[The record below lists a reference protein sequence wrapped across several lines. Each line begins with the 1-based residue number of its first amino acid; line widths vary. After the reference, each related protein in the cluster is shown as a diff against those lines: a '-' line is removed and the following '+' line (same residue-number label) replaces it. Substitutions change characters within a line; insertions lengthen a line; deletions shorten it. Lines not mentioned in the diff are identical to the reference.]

1 MNKDTINKVVLVTG
15 ASRGIGA
22 ATAKLLAKRGYSVA
36 INYVKNADAATDIAN
51 EIKQNGG
58 MCNTFRADVTS
69 ESAVTHLFDNIEA
82 DLGKVNYLVN
92 NAGILFKQSTLSDI
106 SLERFLNTVNGNLT
120 STFLCAKEFIK
131 RCPSDGAI
139 VNVSSG
145 ASQSGAPFE
154 YVDYAAAKGAV
165 DSLTRGLALEVAERD
180 IRVNA
185 IRPGLIYTDIHSDGG
200 EPTRVDRLKEKIPL
214 KRGGQPIEVANS
226 IAYLLSDDASFIT
239 GKILDVTGG
248 I

>member
-36 INYVKNADAATDIAN
+36 INYVKNADAATDVAN

-58 MCNTFRADVTS
+58 MCDTFCADVTN
-69 ESAVTHLFDNIEA
+69 ENAVTRLFDNIEA
-82 DLGKVNYLVN
+82 NLGKVNYLVN
-92 NAGILFKQSTLSDI
+92 NAGILFTQSTLSDI
-106 SLERFLNTVNGNLT
+106 SLERFLKTVNGNLT

-165 DSLTRGLALEVAERD
+165 DSLTRGLALEVAERG

-214 KRGGQPIEVANS
+214 KRGGQPTEVANS

>member
-1 MNKDTINKVVLVTG
+1 MSEVVLITG

-22 ATAKLLAKRGYSVA
+22 ATAKLLAQRGYQVA
-36 INYVKNADAATDIAN
+36 INYVKNADAATDVAN
-51 EIKQNGG
+51 EIQQNGG
-58 MCNTFRADVTS
+58 MCDTFCADVTNERDVIQLFNDV
-69 ESAVTHLFDNIEA
+69 ESRLGPVTH
-82 DLGKVNYLVN
+82 LVN

-131 RCPSDGAI
+131 RCPSDGAM

-145 ASQSGAPFE
+145 AAQSGAPFE

-165 DSLTRGLALEVAERD
+165 DSLTRGLALEVAERG

-185 IRPGLIYTDIHSDGG
+185 VRPGLIYTDIHRDGG
-200 EPTRVDRLKEKIPL
+200 EPERVDRLKEKIPL
-214 KRGGQPIEVANS
+214 KRGGQPIEVAKS

>member
-1 MNKDTINKVVLVTG
+1 MSKIVLITG

-22 ATAKLLAKRGYSVA
+22 ATAKLLARLGYQVA
-36 INYVKNADAATDIAN
+36 INYLKNADAAANVAN

-58 MCNTFRADVTS
+58 MCDTFCADVTNERDVIQLFNDV
-69 ESAVTHLFDNIEA
+69 ESRLGPVT
-82 DLGKVNYLVN
+82 YLVN
-92 NAGILFKQSTLSDI
+92 NAGILFKQSTLSEI

-145 ASQSGAPFE
+145 AAQSGAPFE
-154 YVDYAAAKGAV
+154 YIDYAAAKGAV
-165 DSLTRGLALEVAERD
+165 DSLTRGLALEVAERG
-180 IRVNA
+180 IRVNGV
-185 IRPGLIYTDIHSDGG
+185 RPGLIYTDIHLDGG
-200 EPTRVDRLKEKIPL
+200 EPERVDRLKEKIPL
-214 KRGGQPIEVANS
+214 KRGGQPIEVAKS